1 MSASNEFILLK
12 ERRFLPFFITQFL
25 GAFNDNVFKNAL
37 IILIAFQATDP
48 AQANVLINA
57 SAGLFV
63 LPFFL
68 FSATAGQLAD
78 KYEKSRLMQLI
89 KLLEILIM
97 LAAAMAFILGS
108 LPLLIGLLFLMG
120 WQSTLFGP
128 VKYSILPQHLKPEEL
143 VGGNGWVEMGTF
155 LAILIG
161 TLLGGVLIAIQSNG
175 AWLVAG
181 TIVILAVLGFISSL
195 FIPQAA
201 PDAPDLRINWNP
213 ITETWRT
220 ISIARRNRTVFL
232 SVLGISWFW
241 FLGATYLAQLP
252 NYTKL
257 SLGGD
262 EHVVTLLLTTFALGI
277 GIGSMLCERLSGR
290 RVELGLVPFGS
301 IGLTVF
307 GVDLFFAGVPVS
319 ADAPLIGAL
328 EFLRSTSN
336 WRVLLDVL
344 LMGMFGGFYI
354 VPLYA
359 LVQQRSEP
367 GFRSRVIAGNN
378 IINALFMVLS
388 ALLAIIFLDS
398 VGLSIPQF
406 LLLTAIFNAVVAV
419 YIFTLVP
426 EFLMRFIVWIL
437 VNTVYRLRTVGLE
450 HIPEEGP
457 VVVVCN
463 HVSYMDALIVI
474 GCCRRPIRFVMDYQ
488 IFKIPVLSF
497 VFRTAGAIPIAPARE
512 NAKVLERAYEQVAR
526 YLEDGEVVGIFPEG
540 KLTGDGEIGSF
551 KNGVQRIIRRNP
563 APVVPMA
570 LRGLWGSFFSRYRG
584 KAMSHF
590 PRRFWSRIE
599 LIVSEPVAPEQAAT
613 SLLRETVIRLRGDDA
628 IRT

>member
-319 ADAPLIGAL
+319 TDAPLIGAL

>member
-1 MSASNEFILLK
+1 MSAGNEFTLLK

-37 IILIAFQATDP
+37 IILIAFQAADP

-89 KLLEILIM
+89 KLLEIVIM

-175 AWLVAG
+175 TWLIAG
-181 TIVILAVLGFISSL
+181 TIVTLAVLGFISSL

-201 PDAPDLRINWNP
+201 PDAPGLRINWNP

-307 GVDLFFAGVPVS
+307 GVDLFFAGAPVS

-336 WRVLLDVL
+336 WRVLLDIL

-426 EFLMRFIVWIL
+426 EFLMRFIVCASSS
-437 VNTVYRLRTVGLE
+437 G
-450 HIPEEGP
+450 
-457 VVVVCN
+457 
-463 HVSYMDALIVI
+463 
-474 GCCRRPIRFVMDYQ
+474 
-488 IFKIPVLSF
+488 
-497 VFRTAGAIPIAPARE
+497 
-512 NAKVLERAYEQVAR
+512 
-526 YLEDGEVVGIFPEG
+526 
-540 KLTGDGEIGSF
+540 
-551 KNGVQRIIRRNP
+551 
-563 APVVPMA
+563 
-570 LRGLWGSFFSRYRG
+570 
-584 KAMSHF
+584 
-590 PRRFWSRIE
+590 FW
-599 LIVSEPVAPEQAAT
+599 
-613 SLLRETVIRLRGDDA
+613 
-628 IRT
+628 